1 MYNEKCV
8 TLFFISKD
16 SMKKIVKLSTLA
28 GMLAATLLNVASVH
42 ALTLEQ
48 VVEHTLKTNPELL
61 SSRQQ
66 LLSRESEISGAK
78 AGLLPSLDLE
88 LGIGREGTESPAT
101 GGSDVEL
108 TRKESALRLRQLIY
122 DGRATASEVDRQKA
136 RYNSQL
142 FDTVATE
149 QQIALRVTEVYI
161 NALRQSELLQLL
173 RASLDA
179 HQNIY
184 DQMSLRSDAGVGS
197 RSDLDQI
204 AARLALAKS
213 NYIAGQNNLQDAVSN
228 FYGVVGYLPES
239 STMERPL
246 PFSLTDKLEASLQIA
261 FANHPQLKSA
271 DADIEAAKAQYRAG
285 KSSFYPTLTLE
296 GDRTINEDIDG
307 VEGTNE
313 DWTIALRLRYNLYR
327 GGADVARKNQTAE
340 LIGEA
345 QQVRATTKRQV
356 EEGLRLSWS
365 AYSFTSQQIEFL
377 TTYVDSVVATREAYQ
392 KQFNIG
398 RRSLLDL
405 LNTENEVLDAKRNY
419 LNADYDRLFARY
431 RVVQAEGTL
440 TNKLGIK

>member
-1 MYNEKCV
+1 VEK
-8 TLFFISKD
+8 IA
-16 SMKKIVKLSTLA
+16 KLLTFA
-28 GMLAATLLNVASVH
+28 GMLATTLLSVASLQ

-48 VVEHTLKTNPELL
+48 VIQHTLSSNPEIL

-66 LLSRESEISGAK
+66 LLARENEISGVK
-78 AGLLPSLDLE
+78 AGFLPSLDLE

-108 TRKESALRLRQLIY
+108 TRKESALRLRQLIN
-122 DGRATASEVDRQKA
+122 DGSATASEVDQQKA

-142 FDTVATE
+142 LDTVATE

-173 RASLDA
+173 RTFLDA

-184 DQMSLRSDAGVGS
+184 DQMSLRSNAGVGS

-246 PFSLTDKLEASLQIA
+246 PFTLTDKLETSLQIA

-271 DADIEAAKAQYRAG
+271 DE
-285 KSSFYPTLTLE
+285 
-296 GDRTINEDIDG
+296 
-307 VEGTNE
+307 
-313 DWTIALRLRYNLYR
+313 
-327 GGADVARKNQTAE
+327 
-340 LIGEA
+340 
-345 QQVRATTKRQV
+345 
-356 EEGLRLSWS
+356 
-365 AYSFTSQQIEFL
+365 
-377 TTYVDSVVATREAYQ
+377 
-392 KQFNIG
+392 
-398 RRSLLDL
+398 
-405 LNTENEVLDAKRNY
+405 
-419 LNADYDRLFARY
+419 DYDRLLVRY
-431 RVVQAEGTL
+431 RVAQAEGNL

>member
-1 MYNEKCV
+1 
-8 TLFFISKD
+8 
-16 SMKKIVKLSTLA
+16 MKKIVRSLA
-28 GMLAATLLNVASVH
+28 FGGMLAITLLSVASVQ

-48 VVEHTLKTNPELL
+48 VIEHTLSSNPEIL

-66 LLSRESEISGAK
+66 LLARENEISGVK
-78 AGLLPSLDLE
+78 AGFLPSLDLE

-122 DGRATASEVDRQKA
+122 DGSATASEVDRQKA

-173 RASLDA
+173 RGSLDA

-246 PFSLTDKLEASLQIA
+246 PFTLTDKLETSLQIA

-271 DADIEAAKAQYRAG
+271 DADIEAAKAQHRAS

-313 DWTIALRLRYNLYR
+313 DWAIALRLRYNLYR
-327 GGADVARKNQTAE
+327 GGADIARKNQTAE

-365 AYSFTSQQIEFL
+365 AYTFTSQQIEFL
-377 TTYVDSVVATREAYQ
+377 TTYVNSVVATREAYQ

-405 LNTENEVLDAKRNY
+405 LNTENEVLDAKSNY
-419 LNADYDRLFARY
+419 LNADYDRLLARY
-431 RVVQAEGTL
+431 RVVQAEGNL
-440 TNKLGIK
+440 TNKLGIN